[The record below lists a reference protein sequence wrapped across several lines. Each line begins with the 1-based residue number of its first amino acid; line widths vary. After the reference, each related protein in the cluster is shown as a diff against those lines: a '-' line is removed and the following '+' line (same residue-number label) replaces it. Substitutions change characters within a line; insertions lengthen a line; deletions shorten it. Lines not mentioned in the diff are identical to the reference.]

1 MKHYYLLLFLICLFI
16 IIVRYDDKLN
26 KTFYTIKETY
36 PMLNDID
43 YKLVLNDLKNVIN
56 INWQEWPEYNL
67 WKNKKNDKIKWTIF
81 PIKAF
86 EKWSEQN
93 IKLCPY
99 IYNKLKND
107 DNIVN
112 IGFSRLSPNTVLDQH
127 QGWANLSNYVL
138 RCHLALIV
146 SGPAYIYCEND
157 KRQQIIGK
165 WIIFDDSKN
174 HYADNF
180 GNEDRIVLILDIK
193 RPNNVKLGISEIE
206 DSTELIGF
214 IKEFQK

>member
-1 MKHYYLLLFLICLFI
+1 
-16 IIVRYDDKLN
+16 
-26 KTFYTIKETY
+26 
-36 PMLNDID
+36 MLNDID
-43 YKLVLNDLKNVIN
+43 YNIVLNDLKNVIN

-112 IGFSRLSPNTVLDQH
+112 IGFSRVSPKTVLDQH

-146 SGPAYIYCEND
+146 SGPEYKYC
-157 KRQQIIGK
+157 
-165 WIIFDDSKN
+165 
-174 HYADNF
+174 
-180 GNEDRIVLILDIK
+180 
-193 RPNNVKLGISEIE
+193 
-206 DSTELIGF
+206 
-214 IKEFQK
+214 